1 MLRQKRQ
8 MKYKMKRLILTI
20 SAAALLSACC
30 NEETVPVYRQADR
43 PVCDRVEDL
52 LDRMTFE
59 EKVLQLN
66 QYIIGLNT
74 NVNNIGEEIKDVPG
88 GIGSV
93 IYFSDNVELRNELQ
107 RKAMEETR
115 LGIPVLFGFDVIHGF
130 RTVYPIPLAQGCSW
144 NPELVTELCSVAA
157 REARLSGTDWTFA
170 PMIDVSRDGRWG
182 RVAECFGEDPYANS
196 VMGVASVKGYQGDD
210 LYNTDK
216 VAACLKHFV
225 GYGMSQGGRDYT
237 ATDISMQSMWDTYL
251 PPYKACIDAGAE
263 TVMSAFNDINGVPAT
278 ANHLFLTEI
287 LKEKWGHKGF
297 VVSDWNAVEQLIP
310 QGYAADRKEAALK
323 AFTAGVEMDMKDNC
337 YREYFEELLNEGK
350 ITERQVDEAVARILS
365 LKFRLG
371 LFEKPYTEPLPESE
385 RILTADAY
393 GAAERLAE
401 ESMVLLK
408 NDGILPLGNPGRIA
422 VIGPM
427 AKDKFNIIGSWRCHG
442 KAEDAQSIYE
452 GLETEFGSPAL
463 NYAPGCDFDG
473 TDRSGFAL
481 AKAAAL
487 KSDVIVLCLGEKSAW
502 SGENASRST
511 LALPSIQEELAAELA
526 STGKPMVL
534 VLSNGRPLELN
545 RLAPMADA
553 VLEAWQPGMK
563 GGSPVAG
570 ILSGRVNPSGKLCIT
585 FPWSTGQVP
594 IFYNSRQSSRP
605 DQGQYQEIPS
615 GPMYEFGHGLSYS
628 EFVYSDLKADS
639 EDITMGRDFKVHVSV
654 TNSSDRDG
662 YETVLWY
669 VTDPFCS
676 VTRPVKELR
685 HFEKKFIKAGATEIF
700 TFDVNPE
707 KDLAYVDSEGNP
719 LLESGE
725 YRISVN
731 GQTLKF
737 NLK

>member
-1 MLRQKRQ
+1 
-8 MKYKMKRLILTI
+8 MKRLFLNM
-20 SAAALLSACC
+20 SAAAMVFCSCAH
-30 NEETVPVYRQADR
+30 ETTPVYMQADR
-43 PVCDRVEDL
+43 SVEDRVEDL
-52 LDRMTFE
+52 IERMTFE

-88 GIGSV
+88 EIGSV

-144 NPELVTELCSVAA
+144 NPELVSELCSVAA

-196 VMGVASVKGYQGDD
+196 VMGAASVRGYQGND
-210 LYNTDK
+210 LYLTDN
-216 VAACLKHFV
+216 VAACLKHYV

-251 PPYKACIDAGAE
+251 PPYKACIEAGAE
-263 TVMSAFNDINGVPAT
+263 TVMSAFNDINGIPAS
-278 ANHLFLTEI
+278 ANHHFLTEI
-287 LKEKWGHKGF
+287 LKNRWGHKGF

-337 YREYFEELLNEGK
+337 YREHFQELLDEGK

-371 LFEKPYTEPLPESE
+371 LFEKPFTDPVPERE
-385 RILTADAY
+385 RILSAESYA
-393 GAAERLAE
+393 AAEKLAE

-408 NDGILPLGNPGRIA
+408 NNGVLPLDNVRRIA
-422 VIGPM
+422 LVGPM
-427 AKDKFNIIGSWRCHG
+427 VKDKFHIIGSWRCHG
-442 KAEDAQSIYE
+442 KEEDAQSIYE
-452 GLETEFGSPAL
+452 GFEKEFGAEAL
-463 NYAPGCDFDG
+463 DYARGCDFDG
-473 TDRSGFAL
+473 NDRSGFAQ
-481 AKAAAL
+481 AKAVAM
-487 KSDVIVLCLGEKSAW
+487 KSDVVVLCLGEKAGW

-511 LALPSIQEELAAELA
+511 LALPAIQEELAAEI
-526 STGKPMVL
+526 SRTGRPVVL

-545 RLAPMADA
+545 RLEPMADA

-563 GGSPVAG
+563 GGSPIAG
-570 ILSGRVNPSGKLCIT
+570 IISGRVNPSGRLCIT

-594 IFYNSRQSSRP
+594 IYYNMRQSSRP

-615 GPMYEFGHGLSYS
+615 APMYDFGHGLSYS
-628 EFVYSDLKADS
+628 EFVYSDLRSDVQ
-639 EDITMGRDFKVHVSV
+639 DIARGRNFTVEVSV
-654 TNSSDRDG
+654 TNTSSRDG
-662 YETVLWY
+662 YETVHWF

-676 VTRPVKELR
+676 ITRPVKELR
-685 HFEKKFIKAGATEIF
+685 HFEKKLVKAGATEIF
-700 TFDVNPE
+700 RFDVNPGR
-707 KDLAYVDSEGNP
+707 DLSYVDPQGNP
-719 LLESGE
+719 LLEDGE
-725 YRISVN
+725 YRISVKDK
-731 GQTLKF
+731 TIIF